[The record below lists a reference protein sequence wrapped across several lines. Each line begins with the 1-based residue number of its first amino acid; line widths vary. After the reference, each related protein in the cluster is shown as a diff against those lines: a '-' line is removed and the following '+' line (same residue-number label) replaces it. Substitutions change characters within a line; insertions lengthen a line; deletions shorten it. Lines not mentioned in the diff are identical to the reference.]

1 MATGGSRGD
10 KNVDDNVDNV
20 QRGLPK
26 TQQPA
31 IGRGGEA
38 ATKMTQRNSRMAVG
52 G

>member
-1 MATGGSRGD
+1 MATGD

-20 QRGLPK
+20 RHPLPK

-38 ATKMTQRNSRMAVG
+38 AMKTTQRNSMAAVG

>member
-1 MATGGSRGD
+1 MGGSRGD
-10 KNVDDNVDNV
+10 KNVDDNVDDV
-20 QRGLPK
+20 QCHLPK

-38 ATKMTQRNSRMAVG
+38 ATKTTQRNSKTAVG